1 MEQHLSFQCLLLIS
15 FIFSSYLPATQ
26 SSIIPR
32 LSPIGD
38 ITLHHTAKMT
48 AADTVTED
56 LETFYF
62 NQTLDHF
69 NYRPD
74 SYITFPQRYLIN
86 SKYWGGANSSAPIF
100 AYLGAEESI
109 DGDLQVIGFLDDN
122 AASFKA
128 LIVYIEVL
136 LH

>member
-38 ITLHHTAKMT
+38 ITLHHTAKLT
-48 AADTVTED
+48 AEDTDTED

-62 NQTLDHF
+62 NQTIDHF

-74 SYITFPQRYLIN
+74 SYITFPQRYFIN
-86 SKYWGGANSSAPIF
+86 FKYWGGANSSAPIF
-100 AYLGAEESI
+100 AYLGAEGPI
-109 DGDLQVIGFLDDN
+109 DYDLQDVGFLDEN